1 MIRSL
6 LLFVLAL
13 LVVGALALDHY
24 VPGVVTRGTGP
35 DGSVLHP
42 LPPPFPG
49 KQMVRYV
56 LIGADDRPGLP
67 GRSDTLMVLWVN
79 PTIPRAAILSIPR
92 DLYVDIPGHR
102 ANKINH
108 AYSYGKAT
116 LTRRTVED
124 LLDEE
129 MDGTITVNL
138 QGFVK
143 AVDVL
148 GGVVIDVEDYEGKGR
163 GMNYDCPQD
172 GLVIH
177 LKPGRQRLNGY
188 KAMGYVRYR
197 LSNIPGCGSTDFQR
211 AERQQKFLRA
221 MVAQKL
227 KPGNLRQLWRAGL
240 EVWKCV
246 QGTLTLREALDLARC
261 LQAMGPEGLK
271 TFTVPAL
278 DDHRHGA
285 YYAIVDQDKFPQ
297 TLQEI
302 RAHLAGEQRVLVTPR
317 AEVLNA
323 SGRPGMAAA
332 AAEKL
337 KAAGFDITGV
347 GNATSYGH
355 TRTVVLYRGDSK
367 NIAERATKILGCGV
381 LEYDD
386 SGPTPADQPH
396 IQVNVGLDFAADS

>member
-6 LLFVLAL
+6 LLFVLGS
-13 LVVGALALDHY
+13 LVVGVVALDRHA
-24 VPGVVTRGTGP
+24 PGVLTRGAGP
-35 DGSVLHP
+35 DGSVLHL

-49 KQMVRYV
+49 KQLVRYV

-67 GRSDTLMVLWVN
+67 GRSDTLMVLSVN
-79 PTIPRAAILSIPR
+79 PAIPRAAILSIPR

-108 AYSYGKAT
+108 AYNYGKAP
-116 LTRRTVED
+116 LTRRTVEG
-124 LLDEE
+124 LLGEDT
-129 MDGTITVNL
+129 DGTLTINL

-148 GGVVIDVEDYEGKGR
+148 GGVVIDVEDYEGRGR

-197 LSNIPGCGSTDFQR
+197 MSNIPGCGSTDFQR

-227 KPGNLRQLWRAGL
+227 KPGNLKQLWQAGM

-246 QGTLTLREALDLARC
+246 QGTLTLRDGLDLALC
-261 LQAMGPEGLK
+261 LKTMGPDGLK

-278 DDHRHGA
+278 DDNRHGT
-285 YYAIVDQDKFPQ
+285 YYAVVDRDKFPE
-297 TLQEI
+297 TLHEI
-302 RAHLAGEQRVLVTPR
+302 RAHLAGDHRPLVTPR

-323 SGRPGMAAA
+323 SGKAGMAAA

-337 KAAGFDITGV
+337 KAAGFEITRV

-355 TRTVVLYRGDSK
+355 ARTVVLCRDDSR
-367 NIAERATKILGCGV
+367 NMAERATKTLGCGV
-381 LEYDD
+381 IEYDD

-396 IQVNVGLDFAADS
+396 IQVNVGRDFTADP